1 MTDRVDVVAVEIATG
16 AVRVLAKDTI
26 VANAESIVRVTIY
39 RRGVET
45 EFYAAAPAGRYHDG
59 DHWEGEAVDVESR
72 IRRSVVN
79 ERALEA
85 LKPPEAS

>member
-1 MTDRVDVVAVEIATG
+1 MTDRVDVVAVEIETG
-16 AVRVLAKDTI
+16 VVRVLAKDKI

-72 IRRSVVN
+72 IRRSVP
-79 ERALEA
+79 ALEA

>member
-1 MTDRVDVVAVEIATG
+1 MTDRVDVVAVEIETG
-16 AVRVLAKDTI
+16 VVRVLAKDKI